1 MFWCKM
7 EINRNNYEIFF
18 LDYLDGTLSE
28 KEIDCFLDFVR
39 KNPDLQQEL
48 EDLDKF
54 KLPEQTVRFNAKNKL
69 YKKKE
74 ELPAE
79 NYTAIAYLEGD
90 LSQAESAE
98 FLHLLK
104 FQPQQEK
111 ELELLAKTRL
121 IADQTIVFPN
131 KKSLYKK
138 TLQRKLWYYSSA
150 IAAILLISLAIAPVF
165 QFHSSTEKTLKQPQ
179 FAEVKKEI
187 PEEKTIETAAISS
200 QNIENEKTNRD
211 QTEQAVVQAKIKT
224 SQQVI
229 QEEKT
234 PEPVQHEYMETI
246 RPMQARI
253 RPLEKQENMQLAV
266 ISTPAQKE
274 ESKTET
280 YTLNEY
286 LAEKVLKIKRD
297 HNSNEGSFL
306 EAGIRLASKASGN
319 RIRYE
324 SEDGHLTKFSVD
336 TRLLAFSVPLK

>member
-1 MFWCKM
+1 M
-7 EINRNNYEIFF
+7 NRNNYEIFF

-54 KLPEQTVRFNAKNKL
+54 KLPEQTIRFDAKKKL
-69 YKKKE
+69 YRKKE

-90 LSQAESAE
+90 LNQAESAE

-104 FQPQQEK
+104 FQPEQEK

-121 IADQTIVFPN
+121 VADQTIVFPN
-131 KKSLYKK
+131 KKALYKR
-138 TLQRKLWYYSSA
+138 TLQRKLLYYSSA
-150 IAAILLISLAIAPVF
+150 AAAVLLISLAISPIF
-165 QFHSSTEKTLKQPQ
+165 QFHSSTEKTLNQPQ
-179 FAEVKKEI
+179 FAEIKKDI
-187 PEEKTIETAAISS
+187 PTKQTEETTPLAS
-200 QNIENEKTNRD
+200 QNEKEKINIAETVK
-211 QTEQAVVQAKIKT
+211 AVSQAKIKT
-224 SQQVI
+224 PRQVV

-234 PEPVQHEYMETI
+234 PKPIQREYMETI
-246 RPMQARI
+246 QPMQARI
-253 RPLEKQENMQLAV
+253 QPLDGKENIQLAA
-266 ISTPAQKE
+266 ITTSTQEIP
-274 ESKTET
+274 SKTET

-324 SEDGHLTKFSVD
+324 SEDGHLTKLGVD